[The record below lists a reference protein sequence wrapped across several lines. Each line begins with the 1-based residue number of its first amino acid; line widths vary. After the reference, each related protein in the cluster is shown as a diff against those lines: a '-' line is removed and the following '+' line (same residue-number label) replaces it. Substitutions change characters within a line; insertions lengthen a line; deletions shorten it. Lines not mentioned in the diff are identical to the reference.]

1 MFTGLVQQ
9 VGALEGLSRADGGWS
24 ARIRCAPWKDALV
37 IGESVAVQGA
47 CLTVTA
53 ENEGGF
59 DADVLDETYRLT
71 ALRTMAP
78 GAKVN
83 LERALA
89 VGDRLGGHWVAGHV
103 DECGRLARV
112 TPVGRDFVWR
122 VSCSGT
128 FARQT
133 VMKGSVAVDGVSLT
147 VSGLGGDWF
156 EVNLI
161 PHTLASTSLCERRAG
176 DAVDLESDILG
187 KYVAR
192 LLGKDADGGVTEKLL
207 AENGFMGNR

>member
-9 VGALEGLSRADGGWS
+9 VGTLEGLAKSGGGWS
-24 ARIRCAPWKDALV
+24 ARVRCEPWKDALV

-47 CLTVTA
+47 CLTVTT
-53 ENEGGF
+53 ENGDGF

-71 ALRTMAP
+71 ALRAMTP
-78 GAKVN
+78 SAKVN

-103 DECGRLARV
+103 DECGRLSRV
-112 TPVGRDFVWR
+112 TPAGRDFVWR
-122 VSCSGT
+122 VSCSKT

-133 VMKGSVAVDGVSLT
+133 VMKGSVAMDGVSLT
-147 VSGLGGDWF
+147 VSGLGDDWF

-161 PHTLASTSLCERRAG
+161 PHTLASTSLCERHIG
-176 DAVDLESDILG
+176 DEVDLESDILG

-192 LLGKDADGGVTEKLL
+192 LLGKDAPDGVTEKLL
-207 AENGFMGNR
+207 AENGFMGNQ